1 LLSIFNREE
10 DRLRRA
16 CLGRGGVLELGAISI
31 LLLIILMTSMQT
43 LTQIPNYA
51 SARITP
57 TPVVGSIQS
66 EGASILPTSIR
77 PTLGGQPIVPA
88 SSDTINGA
96 AQNMTDPL
104 QNTSLSSITQQASID
119 SALPGQPPAV
129 PVPGVAIND
138 ETINNDHTDGSDD
151 GNGNGGGN
159 GNGNDGDGNG
169 DNHDDNGDHN
179 GDGNGDNHDDNGD
192 HNGDGNGDNHDDN
205 GDHNGDNHNSN
216 GNSNGNGG

>member
-1 LLSIFNREE
+1 MR
-10 DRLRRA
+10 
-16 CLGRGGVLELGAISI
+16 VLESGAISI
-31 LLLIILMTSMQT
+31 LLLVILMTSMQT

-66 EGASILPTSIR
+66 EGASILPTSIS

-129 PVPGVAIND
+129 PVLGVAIND
-138 ETINNDHTDGSDD
+138 ETINNDDTDGSDD
-151 GNGNGGGN
+151 GNGGGN
-159 GNGNDGDGNG
+159 GNGNDGDGNRDNHDDNGDHNG
-169 DNHDDNGDHN
+169 DNHDDNDDHNGDNHDDNDDHN

-192 HNGDGNGDNHDDN
+192 QNGDGNGDNHDDN
-205 GDHNGDNHNSN
+205 GNGD
-216 GNSNGNGG
+216 GNGD